1 MILRLCVYISYMCTC
16 SAQIECKYY
25 DEAAVAGEEKRSID
39 FTVQT
44 VDMCSISVADDLTVA
59 KRKRTTKQ

>member
-1 MILRLCVYISYMCTC
+1 MCTC